1 MVTISD
7 MSSLR
12 QKISLGY
19 TAFAVLL
26 VGLSVRSLVELHQIE
41 QQIKTGGRIA
51 EFFDVALEIRRFEKN
66 FFLYH
71 QAQDVRENAVYVARA
86 RQLLAEN
93 RATFVELA
101 SEVRVDALRNQIDRY
116 AAQMNAYVENPG
128 DVVAGRNIRALG
140 LDIVNTAQT
149 LASAEREVL
158 QLRLEQHR
166 RALLLMLAGLLVL
179 LTAAAFLVS
188 RSIVR
193 PLKEMEDS
201 MEAIAAGSTD
211 RLVLAAGHRE
221 MASLVRASNHM
232 LDELRLRQQQQLIQ
246 TERLASLGRLIS
258 GVAHEINNPLS
269 NISSSAQIL
278 LEEGATAD
286 PLWQHDILSQIDGET
301 TRAQRIVR
309 SLLDYARK
317 RDFQQNAIP
326 LQAMMEE
333 SLRFFRNEIPAQLTI
348 RLDIPEGLEVMGDKP
363 RLQQVFLNL
372 LKNAVDALQ
381 GAGEI
386 SISATSS
393 DTGVE
398 IIFQDSGPGMSGEV
412 LPHIFEPF
420 YSTKEASQGS
430 GMGLFIVREIIEEH
444 HGSIRAESVPDK
456 GTQFYIRL
464 PGDPT

>member
-1 MVTISD
+1 

-12 QKISLGY
+12 RKITLGY
-19 TAFAVLL
+19 TAFAILL

-41 QQIKTGGRIA
+41 QQIKAGGRIA

-71 QAQDVRENAVYVARA
+71 QLQDVRENTTYLARA
-86 RQLLAEN
+86 RQLLDEN
-93 RATFVELA
+93 RATFIELA
-101 SEVRVDALRNQIDRY
+101 PAVRVDGLRTRIDRY
-116 AAQMNAYVENPG
+116 AAQMSAYIQNPR
-128 DVVAGRNIRALG
+128 DDAVGRTIRVLG

-149 LASAEREVL
+149 LASAERGNL
-158 QLRLEQHR
+158 QLRLDRHR
-166 RALLLMLAGLLVL
+166 RALLFTLAGLLVL

-188 RSIVR
+188 RSMVR

-211 RLVLAAGHRE
+211 KLVLAAGHRE

-246 TERLASLGRLIS
+246 AERLASLGRVIS

-286 PLWQHDILSQIDGET
+286 PLWQHDLLDQIDNET
-301 TRAQRIVR
+301 ARAQRIVR
-309 SLLDYARK
+309 SLLDYACK
-317 RDFQQNAIP
+317 RDFQPAS
-326 LQAMMEE
+326 LHLKAVLEE
-333 SLRFFRNEIPAQLTI
+333 TLRFLRNDIPAQVKVILN
-348 RLDIPEGLEVMGDKP
+348 IPDTLEVMGDKP

-372 LKNAVDALQ
+372 LKNTMDAL
-381 GAGEI
+381 GEAGEVAV
-386 SISATSS
+386 SASQREPG
-393 DTGVE
+393 DIE
-398 IIFQDSGPGMSGEV
+398 ILFRDSGPGIPPEV

-420 YSTKEASQGS
+420 YSTKQASRGS
-430 GMGLFIVREIIEEH
+430 GMGLFIAHEIIEEH
-444 HGSIRAESVPDK
+444 GGSIRAESPHGD
-456 GTQFYIRL
+456 GARFYIRL
-464 PGDPT
+464 PGPQA

>member
-1 MVTISD
+1 

-12 QKISLGY
+12 QKITLGY

-26 VGLSVRSLVELHQIE
+26 VGLSLRSLVELHQIE
-41 QQIKTGGRIA
+41 QQIKAGGRIA
-51 EFFDVALEIRRFEKN
+51 EFFDVALELRRFEKN

-71 QAQDVRENAVYVARA
+71 QLQDVRENAVYVARA

-101 SEVRVDALRNQIDRY
+101 SAVRVVALRNQIDRY
-116 AAQMNAYVENPG
+116 AAQMSAYVQNPR
-128 DVVAGRNIRALG
+128 DVAAGRSIRALG

-149 LASAEREVL
+149 LASAERGVL
-158 QLRLEQHR
+158 QVRLEQHR
-166 RALLLMLAGLLVL
+166 RALLFTLAGLLVL

-188 RSIVR
+188 RSMVR

-211 RLVLAAGHRE
+211 KLVLAAGHRE

-246 TERLASLGRLIS
+246 AERLASLGRLIS

-286 PLWQHDILSQIDGET
+286 PLWQHEILSQIDGET
-301 TRAQRIVR
+301 ARAQRIVR
-309 SLLDYARK
+309 SLLDYAHK
-317 RDFQQNAIP
+317 RDFQQSAIP
-326 LQAMMEE
+326 LHAMMEE
-333 SLRFFRNEIPAQLTI
+333 SLRFFRNEIPAQLAI
-348 RLDIPEGLEVMGDKP
+348 RLDIPESLQVMGDKP

-393 DTGVE
+393 DAGVE
-398 IIFQDSGPGMSGEV
+398 IIFQDSGPGIPSEV

-444 HGSIRAESVPDK
+444 HGAIRAESTPGK

-464 PGDPT
+464 PGYPG